1 MEIKLKKILG
11 KIWWAGLLLFPLISR
26 AQTSA
31 FIPQDCLS
39 GNAEKCDLIDLLQ
52 LFANLYS
59 FGVKYLGALAL
70 LLFIVGGVMFMT
82 SGGNQERVKRAKD
95 ILIGTSIGLAIV
107 LGSYVIV
114 LNIQKLIGTKGAYQL
129 DPSTNQT
136 VSECVNKPNG
146 TTCSGTYVCINFLCQ
161 NGKDGNGI
169 VTTCEYN
176 RQGECVDN
184 CASTCGAG
192 SICIPGYCGNAA
204 QQCCVPMSP

>member
-11 KIWWAGLLLFPLISR
+11 KIWLVGLLLFPLISN

-31 FIPQDCLS
+31 FIPQDCLN

-70 LLFIVGGVMFMT
+70 LLFVIGGVMFMT

-107 LGSYVIV
+107 LGSYVIIFT
-114 LNIQKLIGTKGAYQL
+114 IQKTIGIVEQYQL
-129 DPSTNQT
+129 H
-136 VSECVNKPNG
+136 
-146 TTCSGTYVCINFLCQ
+146 
-161 NGKDGNGI
+161 
-169 VTTCEYN
+169 
-176 RQGECVDN
+176 
-184 CASTCGAG
+184 
-192 SICIPGYCGNAA
+192 
-204 QQCCVPMSP
+204 